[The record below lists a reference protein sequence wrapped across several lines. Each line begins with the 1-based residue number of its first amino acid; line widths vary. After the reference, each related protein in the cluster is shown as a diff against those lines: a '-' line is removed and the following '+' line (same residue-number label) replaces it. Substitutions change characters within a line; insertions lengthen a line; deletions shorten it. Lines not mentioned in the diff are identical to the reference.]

1 MDPILV
7 PVLIVF
13 IVVGLP
19 IMGAFM
25 IALAKIL
32 KSDGKNSGGGL
43 SETEETRL
51 VQDIHRSLNKLEARI
66 DTLEAVILDRAD
78 RMKNKL

>member
-25 IALAKIL
+25 LALAKIL
-32 KSDGKNSGGGL
+32 KSDGKGSGGGL

-78 RMKNKL
+78 RTKHKL